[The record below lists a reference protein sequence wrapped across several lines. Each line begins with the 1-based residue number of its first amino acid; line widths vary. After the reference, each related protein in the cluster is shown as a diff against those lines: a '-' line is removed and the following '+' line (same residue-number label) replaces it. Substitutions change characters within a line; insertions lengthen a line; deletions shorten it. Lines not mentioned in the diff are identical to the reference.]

1 MTKLHYLIPLFFLL
15 TVMRVHAQDYKVVY
29 IPSDGQVVFVNPGL
43 QEVFESRTEASTY
56 ISRLP
61 FLLQSKG
68 YITASVDSQAI
79 DSLEA
84 RVHLYLGKL
93 YSWGEIAT
101 SRSNPSTLQSLYF
114 NQFKGNFDMKTLK
127 AWQQQVLD
135 HLEENGYPFARVF
148 LDSISI
154 ENEKVRG
161 VLSVDPGPL
170 YKIDSIRVYGD
181 ARIDND
187 FLQRY
192 LGIFS
197 GSIYD
202 RRKLNAISRKMAR
215 LSFLEEERPSDLS
228 LLGTGSV
235 LNLYLKPRKSSQ
247 VNALIGLLPNSSQ
260 LSGDR
265 KLLLTVDA
273 NILIKNAFNSG
284 ETIGFVWQQL
294 QPSSPR
300 LNLLF
305 EKPYMF
311 RTNMGLNFSL
321 DMYKR
326 DSSFLN
332 LNMNLGTVHT
342 MDEKRTASIY
352 IQRRQSIISG
362 FNTARIVQ
370 TRRLPD
376 EIDVSSINLGM
387 AYTYN
392 TTDYRFNPRR
402 GSEFT
407 INGSAGTKTIK
418 KNPEI
423 VELKDPSDPSF
434 KFERLYDTV
443 RLKSYQ
449 FRITASGA
457 HFFPLGGQ
465 SALKTA
471 VNTGIFQSPN
481 MYRNELFQIGGFRL
495 LRGFDEES
503 QFVSAYAVGTV
514 EYRYLVDRNS
524 NFFIFSDGGYGKKLN
539 ENRSYNLYLGVGAG
553 FSFETKAGILN
564 LAWAIGK
571 RDDLEFNLRQSKVHI
586 GFASYF

>member
-1 MTKLHYLIPLFFLL
+1 MTKLHYLIAAFLLL
-15 TVMRVHAQDYKVVY
+15 TVIRVNGQQYKVAY
-29 IPSDGQVVFVNPGL
+29 FPSEGSPAYVNPGL
-43 QEVFESRTEASTY
+43 QESFESKTEASTY
-56 ISRLP
+56 LARLP

-68 YITASVDSQAI
+68 YITASVDSLSI
-79 DSLEA
+79 DSLKA
-84 RVHLYLGKL
+84 NVYLYLGKL
-93 YSWGEIAT
+93 YSWGTIA
-101 SRSNPSTLQSLYF
+101 SSGQHASLLQSLNF
-114 NQFKGNFDMKTLK
+114 NWFKGKFDMGSLQL
-127 AWQQQVLD
+127 WQQQVLD
-135 HLEENGYPFARVF
+135 HLEEKGYPFARVF

-154 ENEKVRG
+154 EDDKVKG
-161 VLSVDPGPL
+161 LLSVDPGPL
-170 YKIDSIRVYGD
+170 YKIDSIRLYGD
-181 ARIDND
+181 ARVDND

-192 LGIFS
+192 LGIS
-197 GSIYD
+197 NGSIYD
-202 RRKLNAISRKMAR
+202 RRKLNSISRKLAR
-215 LSFLEEERPSDLS
+215 LNFLEEERPSDLS

-247 VNALIGLLPNSSQ
+247 VNALIGLLPNSNQ

-273 NILIKNAFNSG
+273 NILIRNAFNSG
-284 ETIGFVWQQL
+284 ETIGFIWQQL

-332 LNMNLGTVHT
+332 LNMNLGTLHT
-342 MDEKRTASIY
+342 IDENRSVTIY

-370 TRRLPD
+370 TRQLPD
-376 EIDVSSINLGM
+376 EIDVSSINLGTSF
-387 AYTYN
+387 TYSS
-392 TTDYRFNPRR
+392 TDYRFNPRK
-402 GSEFT
+402 GTELN
-407 INGSAGTKTIK
+407 INGSAGNKSIK

-423 VELKDPSDPSF
+423 LELKDPSDPLF
-434 KFERLYDTV
+434 KFERLYDT
-443 RLKSYQ
+443 LKMKSYQ

-465 SALKTA
+465 SAIKTG
-471 VNTGIFQSPN
+471 VNAGIFQSPG
-481 MYRNELFQIGGFRL
+481 MFRNELFQIGGFRL

-503 QFVSAYAVGTV
+503 EFVSAYAVGIV

-539 ENRSYNLYLGVGAG
+539 ENRAYNLYLGVGAG